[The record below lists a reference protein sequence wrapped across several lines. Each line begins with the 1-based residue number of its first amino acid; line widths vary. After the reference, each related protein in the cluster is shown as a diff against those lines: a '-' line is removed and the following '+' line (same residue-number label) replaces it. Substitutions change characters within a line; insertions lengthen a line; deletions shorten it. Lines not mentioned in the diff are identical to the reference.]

1 MTDQSVRRGT
11 NKRQKIMDV
20 ARKLFYE
27 KGYYRTTVDDIA
39 REAGV
44 AKGTVYLYFN
54 SKVELLL
61 AIIEAEH
68 VRLLDF
74 LQELSALELDPKEK
88 LSRFIDRMWD
98 ILYSARHM
106 LAMAEL
112 AQRRIIF
119 EEGFKDMYMTR
130 IMPLRKAIMVNLKS
144 IVDEGIERGLF
155 RNMDS
160 DFAVRWMLFSIPGA
174 FYGSE
179 GNVRYED
186 KETIKDL
193 IFRGFSGR

>member
-1 MTDQSVRRGT
+1 
-11 NKRQKIMDV
+11 MDV

-27 KGYYRTTVDDIA
+27 RGYYRTTVDDIA

-44 AKGTVYLYFN
+44 AKGTVYLYFK

-61 AIIEAEH
+61 NIIEAEH
-68 VRLLDF
+68 ISLLDF
-74 LQELSALELDPKEK
+74 LQEISRLQLNPMEK

-112 AQRRIIF
+112 SQRRIIF
-119 EEGFKDMYMTR
+119 EEGFKDMYMNR
-130 IMPLRKAIMVNLKS
+130 VVPLRRAIMMNLKS
-144 IVDEGIERGLF
+144 IVDEGIEMGMF
-155 RNMDS
+155 RKINS

-179 GNVRYED
+179 GRVRYED
-186 KETIKDL
+186 REIIKDL
-193 IFRGFSGR
+193 IFRGLAGR